1 MVGIAS
7 LIVKETSNFGSKKV
21 GCRIMTLEEKIQ
33 QFPTSPGVYL
43 MRDSAGEIIYVGK
56 ARSLRHRVRSY
67 FKQAADSRYQIKF
80 LMAKVV
86 DIDVVLTDTEKEAL
100 LLENT
105 LIKQHHPRYNL
116 NLKDDKTYFSLRIDT
131 REEFARFTIVRKR
144 PRDEARYFGPYSSG
158 SAARDMLR
166 QMIRMFPLRHYPLAA
181 CMARKRPC
189 LYHQIGQCS
198 APCHG
203 LITREAYAALVD
215 GAMLFL
221 EGKGRLL
228 LAEFKRRMNDASEQM
243 LYEEAARWRN
253 LLRSIEVTVEKQ
265 KVVLSGG
272 DSDVVGFYRNEGRIE
287 IALLFIRAGVLSGSH
302 LFTISWELDDAT
314 AISAFLLQYYT
325 GTVFIPEEILLP
337 LAIEEGGTLAELLG
351 ELKGSKV
358 SLTLPQRGTKREL
371 VALADRNAMSAYR
384 ERDDKD
390 TAAAALLAE
399 LTRLLHLSRLPERIE
414 CYDISTI
421 QGRFSVGSCAVFTA
435 GKADRSSYRHY
446 RIKTVDGQD
455 DFAMLREVFQR
466 RFRADSF
473 DAKSGPDLVVVDGGI
488 GQLNAVQE
496 IIAEL
501 GLSGSFDLV
510 SLAKSRV
517 THNAAAETS
526 GKSDERI
533 FLPGRKNPVVLRQN
547 SKPLLLLAALR
558 NEAHRF
564 AIGYHRKL
572 RSKEGIASGI
582 DLIPGIGAKRRTTL
596 LTHFGSLKGLKE
608 ATMEDIIT
616 VPGFSRATAETV
628 YRGLH
633 DD

>member
-1 MVGIAS
+1 MKDASNSRCKQVGS
-7 LIVKETSNFGSKKV
+7 RFMS
-21 GCRIMTLEEKIQ
+21 LEEKVQ
-33 QFPTSPGVYL
+33 QFPPSPGVYL
-43 MRDSAGEIIYVGK
+43 MRDAAGEIIYVGK

-67 FKQAADSRYQIKF
+67 FKQSGDSRYQIKF

-86 DIDVVLTDTEKEAL
+86 DIEVVLTDTEKEAL

-116 NLKDDKTYFSLRIDT
+116 NLKDDKTYFSLRVDPN
-131 REEFARFTIVRKR
+131 EQFARFTIVRKR
-144 PRDEARYFGPYSSG
+144 PRDDARYFGPYSSG
-158 SAARDMLR
+158 SAARDVLR
-166 QMIRMFPLRHYPLAA
+166 QMIRMFPLRHYPLVA
-181 CMARKRPC
+181 CMSRKRPC

-198 APCHG
+198 APCHN
-203 LITREAYAALVD
+203 LISQEAYTALVD

-228 LAEFKRRMNDASEQM
+228 ITEFKRRMNDASERT

-265 KVVLSGG
+265 KVVLRGG
-272 DSDVVGFYRNEGRIE
+272 DSDVVGFYRNGDRIE
-287 IALLFIRAGVLSGSH
+287 IALLFIRAGVLSGNHQLS
-302 LFTISWELDDAT
+302 LSWELDDA
-314 AISAFLLQYYT
+314 AAVSAFLLQYYT

-337 LAIEEGGTLAELLG
+337 LAIEEGETLAELFG

-371 VALADRNAMSAYR
+371 VALAGKNAMSAYR
-384 ERDDKD
+384 DRDDEE
-390 TAAAALLAE
+390 AAAAAVLAE
-399 LTRLLHLSRLPERIE
+399 LSRLLHLSRLPERIE

-421 QGRFSVGSCAVFTA
+421 QGRFSVGSCVVFTA

-455 DFAMLREVFQR
+455 DFAMLREVFLR
-466 RFRADSF
+466 RFRADSY
-473 DAKSGPDLVVVDGGI
+473 DRENGPDLVVVDGGI

-496 IIAEL
+496 ILAEL
-501 GLSGSFDLV
+501 GLTGSFDLV

-517 THNAAAETS
+517 THNASAETAE
-526 GKSDERI
+526 KSDERV

-547 SKPLLLLAALR
+547 SKPLLLLASLR

-582 DLIPGIGAKRRTTL
+582 DAIPGIGQKRRTAL
-596 LTHFGSLKGLKE
+596 LTHFGSLQRLKE
-608 ATMEDIIT
+608 ASVEEIIT

-628 YRGLH
+628 YRGVH
-633 DD
+633 T

>member
-1 MVGIAS
+1 
-7 LIVKETSNFGSKKV
+7 
-21 GCRIMTLEEKIQ
+21 MTLEEKVL
-33 QFPTSPGVYL
+33 QFPHSPGVYL
-43 MRDSAGEIIYVGK
+43 MHDAAGEIIYVGK
-56 ARSLRHRVRSY
+56 ARSLRQRVRSY
-67 FKQAADSRYQIKF
+67 FKQSGDSRYQIKF

-86 DIDVVLTDTEKEAL
+86 DIEVVLTDTEKEAL

-116 NLKDDKTYFSLRIDT
+116 NLKDDKTYFSLRIDPQ
-131 REEFARFTIVRKR
+131 EEFARFTVVRKR
-144 PRDEARYFGPYSSG
+144 PRDGSRYFGPYASG
-158 SAARDMLR
+158 SAARDVLR

-181 CMARKRPC
+181 CMSRKRPC

-198 APCHG
+198 APCHN
-203 LITREAYAALVD
+203 LITRDAYAALVE

-228 LAEFKRRMNDASEQM
+228 IAEFKRRMSDASEHM

-265 KVVLSGG
+265 KVVLRGG
-272 DSDVVGFYRNEGRIE
+272 DSDVVGFYRNGTSIE
-287 IALLFIRAGVLSGSH
+287 IALLFIRAGVLSGNH
-302 LFTISWELDDAT
+302 LLSFSWELDDDA

-337 LAIEEGGTLAELLG
+337 LAIEDGVTLAELLG

-371 VALADRNAMSAYR
+371 VALAGKNATSAYR
-384 ERDDKD
+384 ERDDNE
-390 TAAAALLAE
+390 AAAAAVLAE
-399 LTRLLHLSRLPERIE
+399 LSRLLHLSRLPKRIE

-421 QGRFSVGSCAVFTA
+421 QGRFSVGSCAVFT
-435 GKADRSSYRHY
+435 GGTADRSSYRHY

-455 DFAMLREVFQR
+455 DFAMLREVFLR
-466 RFRADSF
+466 RFRAESYDTE
-473 DAKSGPDLVVVDGGI
+473 SGPDLVVVDGGV
-488 GQLNAVQE
+488 GQLHAVQE
-496 IIAEL
+496 IVAEL
-501 GLSGSFDLV
+501 GLAGSFDLV

-517 THNAAAETS
+517 THDASAEMAE
-526 GKSDERI
+526 KSDERV

-547 SKPLLLLAALR
+547 SKPLLLLAAVR

-582 DLIPGIGAKRRTTL
+582 DNVPGIGPKRRIAL
-596 LTHFGSLKGLKE
+596 LAHFGSIQRLRE
-608 ATMEDIIT
+608 AAVEEIVS
-616 VPGFSRATAETV
+616 VPGFSRAIAETV

-633 DD
+633 NE

>member
-1 MVGIAS
+1 
-7 LIVKETSNFGSKKV
+7 
-21 GCRIMTLEEKIQ
+21 MTLEEKVL
-33 QFPTSPGVYL
+33 QFPHSPGVYL
-43 MRDSAGEIIYVGK
+43 MHDAAGEIIYVGK
-56 ARSLRHRVRSY
+56 ARSLRQRVRSY
-67 FKQAADSRYQIKF
+67 FKQSGDSRYQIKF

-86 DIDVVLTDTEKEAL
+86 DIEVVLTDTEKEAL

-116 NLKDDKTYFSLRIDT
+116 NLKDDKTYFSLRIDPH
-131 REEFARFTIVRKR
+131 EEFARFTVVRKR
-144 PRDEARYFGPYSSG
+144 PRDGARYFGPYASG
-158 SAARDMLR
+158 SAARDVLR

-181 CMARKRPC
+181 CMSRKRPC

-198 APCHG
+198 APCHN
-203 LITREAYAALVD
+203 LITRDAYAALVE

-228 LAEFKRRMNDASEQM
+228 IAEFKRRMNDASEHL
-243 LYEEAARWRN
+243 LYEEAVRWRN

-265 KVVLSGG
+265 KVVLRGG
-272 DSDVVGFYRNEGRIE
+272 DSDVVGFYRNGTSIE
-287 IALLFIRAGVLSGSH
+287 IALLFIRAGVLSGNH
-302 LFTISWELDDAT
+302 LLSFSWELDDDA

-371 VALADRNAMSAYR
+371 VALAGKNATSAYR
-384 ERDDKD
+384 ERDDNE
-390 TAAAALLAE
+390 AAAVAVLAE
-399 LTRLLHLSRLPERIE
+399 LSRLLHLSRLPKRIE

-421 QGRFSVGSCAVFTA
+421 QGRFSVGSCAVFT
-435 GKADRSSYRHY
+435 GGTADRSSYRHY

-455 DFAMLREVFQR
+455 DFAMLREVFLR
-466 RFRADSF
+466 RFRAESYDTE
-473 DAKSGPDLVVVDGGI
+473 SGPDLVVVDGGV
-488 GQLNAVQE
+488 GQLHAVQE
-496 IIAEL
+496 IVAEL
-501 GLSGSFDLV
+501 GLAGSFDLV

-517 THNAAAETS
+517 THDASAEVAE
-526 GKSDERI
+526 KSDERV

-547 SKPLLLLAALR
+547 SKPLLLLAAVR

-582 DLIPGIGAKRRTTL
+582 DSVPGIGPKRRIAL
-596 LTHFGSLKGLKE
+596 LAHFGSIQRLRE
-608 ATMEDIIT
+608 ASVEEIVS
-616 VPGFSRATAETV
+616 VPGFSRATAATV

-633 DD
+633 NE